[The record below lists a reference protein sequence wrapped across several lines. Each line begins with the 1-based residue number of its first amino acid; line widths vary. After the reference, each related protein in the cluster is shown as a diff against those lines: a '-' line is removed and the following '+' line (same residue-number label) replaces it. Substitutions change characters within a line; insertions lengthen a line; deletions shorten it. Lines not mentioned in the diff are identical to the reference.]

1 MKYCRGHG
9 LFGPQFMR
17 CYGSSRNPSTCF
29 CESKLCEKIGYSHHG
44 MFRLPQ
50 HPEKFDAALRVLGV
64 SSNRQKEMAKNPRV
78 YQVAPWHYSPRHRE
92 KNAKNGCW
100 SLRKM
105 SKYKDDDGKC
115 FDYPPPNYSVQTYI
129 QSEIQSFLPRG
140 SHDNTLPWWARDLQ
154 KAASNIMDIDTPIN
168 KQPPAI
174 ASRSPLKTNTTPKR
188 PTSTSKT
195 QRTSLLTTTPR
206 QRKRA
211 LPEKIELEEEK
222 ENSRVKDAE
231 IASGLHRI
239 EELMA
244 LLNVREEQINEL
256 QHKLN
261 QQSE

>member
-1 MKYCRGHG
+1 
-9 LFGPQFMR
+9 
-17 CYGSSRNPSTCF
+17 
-29 CESKLCEKIGYSHHG
+29 
-44 MFRLPQ
+44 
-50 HPEKFDAALRVLGV
+50 
-64 SSNRQKEMAKNPRV
+64 
-78 YQVAPWHYSPRHRE
+78 
-92 KNAKNGCW
+92 
-100 SLRKM
+100 
-105 SKYKDDDGKC
+105 
-115 FDYPPPNYSVQTYI
+115 
-129 QSEIQSFLPRG
+129 
-140 SHDNTLPWWARDLQ
+140 
-154 KAASNIMDIDTPIN
+154 MDIDTPIN

-195 QRTSLLTTTPR
+195 QRTSLLAATPR
-206 QRKRA
+206 QRKRVS
-211 LPEKIELEEEK
+211 PEKIELKEEK